1 MHDISKGSASPV
13 VYLLTGYF
21 EKDLPVSKLT
31 PLLNRV
37 VVAEDPESASY
48 NVKKPVVLKTN
59 AAGII
64 STLDNETLAT
74 RQPFHAHKS
83 RPIIIPPLESVSLLA
98 VNNPSGWAENFIS
111 YLSDYRKV
119 ESSGSAQETDKAS
132 PPPLPILTL
141 QTVPV
146 SNLKAPITTSKNGA
160 VLSKRDQDYN
170 DWYASEI
177 TEKNV
182 KKINAYILAKTRAV
196 ILSINSNIP
205 LSSSDNII
213 LSSPV
218 GKDIP
223 ATFDP
228 ETNLAV
234 ISGTNRKLPNGLY
247 RIKIK
252 LDGVKYIA
260 QRPQWCSKSLIREG
274 ANYYY
279 ELAEMIRFDIKN
291 EAGEF
296 DVINCDPFSVEEA
309 MIKQFPRFYSHL
321 ISYAK
326 DLKTEH
332 ATYDP
337 KNISVKDENGKEIG
351 RAKVSDEPIKIA
363 SGFEIFCHGWAVA
376 KGRAQLA
383 AGLINTDITASASNG
398 NFTTNGKFV
407 LGSKVAKAL
416 HDHLRAN
423 ADTTVQATLDA
434 VFAMQDGQDAWKKLR
449 EARAAFTTDAWRQ
462 ALAENLWRLP
472 ANTPAAMESY
482 NKSLGKKLGIPKV
495 AMDAAG
501 NALNIADLTT
511 NIAALGQTTLQQ
523 FGTNIPNLA
532 QAKRHYKT
540 VANDYFEHLSAKEIV
555 KDVVIEGTFS
565 LNSEQVTDDYRNTI
579 LQQSEAVIKA
589 LKQNENLK
597 VTVAGHTCDIGNYD
611 YNIALSERRA
621 EAVKDILV
629 TQAGIDEARIEVLG
643 LGYAQPL
650 INNKDEA
657 SRAQNRRVHI
667 AAYAISQINVC
678 PSREGMDSLERF
690 RNLTVAND
698 IKVDETSDDMAW
710 QMINIAL
717 GVMAFIP
724 ATAPIAAAVAVIKS
738 LDVIATSAANL
749 MDEVLI
755 DNACKHYYAEIQRDK
770 RLGQECA
777 ANQGMMHEL
786 LSEYNKDGKTQQST
800 QWAAQFRLRSEA
812 ISGLM
817 GLLLRAQRE
826 GDKSQYYSNLE
837 RYKVKQYIE
846 NFLLGDSWALP
857 NLPGASIRMDT
868 FWVFLIDSITNQKQ
882 SKNGDKK
889 ALYGF
894 SDNYSLLD
902 KAARKAA
909 VTDPENTLYLQS
921 QSNPYGFYMMTVP
934 TVAREHNYITAEF
947 QNYFPI
953 HTFATQEK
961 EGSKYLESFANTF
974 EPVFSEYGEASY
986 HHSAIYYQDQTSKKW
1001 LPIIANKLKRLTP
1014 FTPIR
1019 VLVVFNDTMTGIA
1032 PITFEVTRCDGVINN
1047 ELAYKE
1053 LVRPLVESEL
1063 LENEKHFAGK
1073 FGCVF
1078 TPFFQLGPKTYLG
1091 TKPMVHEEAFYSIIN
1106 DSALEYYQDD
1116 NFSDMRY
1123 YIGAQVGSSSN
1134 VVLPLMGER
1143 KDNSD
1148 EMIFESDTAEV
1159 LYALG
1164 LKNKFVANEFY
1175 VDLNTKRNG
1184 GNEESLLIKDFLTSS
1199 SSSFVYPELFAGGKS
1214 IRILVRFGGEGKPYL
1229 ITSKIQRQGQVVRLF
1244 KSEFAAAQSLGF
1256 KVRQFGDDIIF
1267 DDFDWNTQVDIMVVA
1282 TCTELESDNYTKK
1295 LIGLDWRSVPCD
1307 LILQQTIGIND
1318 IGPKYQSKLC
1328 YLGKATRNA
1337 NKGYKTER
1345 ILNKMVD
1352 TWHDDDYQ
1360 FEDKWYDNQ
1369 CQIDEQVGP
1378 EYEELIELLNNAGP
1392 YNEKGKQGRALLNWH
1407 NKDAKAFA
1415 GEEQVFVFAANFSLK
1430 YDSPKRVKV
1439 NGLRPFGDIFT
1450 SQFGDIFTD
1459 KEDRQY
1465 TMELGIASFNSA
1477 GNSGFNFNDIG
1488 SMTDKISNHGLQ
1500 LKLPLPNPTN
1510 SNLPWGK
1517 TLPEA
1522 DLEELAAELN
1532 SDHSTPSQKD
1542 LYKRLS
1548 EEGLTEDEVKQWFVE
1563 DATKRK
1569 VRPLGAF
1576 KSE

>member
-1 MHDISKGSASPV
+1 MHDMSKGSASPI
-13 VYLLTGYF
+13 VYLLTGYV
-21 EKDLPVSKLT
+21 ENNKPVGKLT
-31 PLLNRV
+31 PVANRI
-37 VVAEDPESASY
+37 VVAEQPESATY
-48 NVKKPVVLKTN
+48 DTKKPIVLKTN
-59 AAGII
+59 SAGIL
-64 STLDNETLAT
+64 STINSESLEV
-74 RQPFHAHKS
+74 RQPFHAYTANNNQ
-83 RPIIIPPLESVSLLA
+83 RPIIIPPMESIGLIA
-98 VNNPSGWAENFIS
+98 NNNPSGWAKEFVDN
-111 YLSDYRKV
+111 LKNYR
-119 ESSGSAQETDKAS
+119 SSNT
-132 PPPLPILTL
+132 PLLEL
-141 QTVPV
+141 RTVPIT
-146 SNLKAPITTSKNGA
+146 NLKQPTENSEDDT
-160 VLSKRDQDYN
+160 YN
-170 DWYASEI
+170 KWYAKEI
-177 TEKNV
+177 AQKNV
-182 KKINAYILAKTRAV
+182 QSIQAYILAKTRAI
-196 ILSINSNIP
+196 ILSINPNAPLLSPGENIVLSP
-205 LSSSDNII
+205 L
-213 LSSPV
+213 V
-218 GKDIP
+218 GEDKF

-234 ISGTNRKLPNGLY
+234 ISGTDKRLPKGLY
-247 RIKIK
+247 RIKLRLNEKK
-252 LDGVKYIA
+252 LEAQQSRWCAKSIQFDGTY
-260 QRPQWCSKSLIREG
+260 
-274 ANYYY
+274 YYY
-279 ELAEMIRFDIKN
+279 ELAEMVRFDIKN

-296 DVINCDPFSVEEA
+296 DVINCDPLSVEEA
-309 MIKQFPRFYSHL
+309 IIKQFPRFYSHL

-351 RAKVSDEPIKIA
+351 RAKVSDEPIRMA
-363 SGFEIFCHGWAVA
+363 SGYESFCHGWAVA

-407 LGSKVAKAL
+407 LGSKIAKAI
-416 HDHLRAN
+416 HTHLN
-423 ADTTVQATLDA
+423 KTEDKTIQATLDS
-434 VFAMQDGQDAWKKLR
+434 VFAMQEGQDAWQKLR
-449 EARAAFTTDAWRQ
+449 SARAAMTTDGWRQ

-472 ANTPAAMESY
+472 ANTPATMESY
-482 NKSLGKKLGIPKV
+482 NNSLANRLGIPKV

-501 NALNIADLTT
+501 NALNIADLTI

-532 QAKRHYKT
+532 QSKQHYKT

-555 KDVVIEGTFS
+555 KDVVIKAQFA
-565 LNSEQVTDDYRNTI
+565 LNSEQVTDEYRDAI
-579 LQQSEAVIKA
+579 LQQSEAVLKA
-589 LKQNENLK
+589 FELNKSLKII
-597 VTVAGHTCDIGNYD
+597 VAGHTCDLGHYD
-611 YNIALSERRA
+611 YNMALSERRA
-621 EAVKDILV
+621 DAVKNILV
-629 TQAGIDEARIEVLG
+629 TQAGIDEARIEVQG
-643 LGYAQPL
+643 LGYTQPL
-650 INNKDEA
+650 VNNKDEA

-667 AAYAISQINVC
+667 AAYAISQLSVC

-690 RNLTVAND
+690 RNLTVIND
-698 IKVDETSDDMAW
+698 IKVGETADEMAW

-724 ATAPIAAAVAVIKS
+724 TTAPIAAAVAVIKAGGA
-738 LDVIATSAANL
+738 IATSAANL
-749 MDEVLI
+749 MDEVLL
-755 DNACKHYYAEIQRDK
+755 DNACKKYYAEIQRDK

-786 LSEYNKDGKTQQST
+786 LSEFKESESTEQST

-826 GDKSQYYSNLE
+826 GDKSEYYKNLE

-868 FWVFLIDSITNQKQ
+868 FWVFLIDSIAGQK
-882 SKNGDKK
+882 KNVGNDKK

-894 SDNYSLLD
+894 SDNYSLLT
-902 KAARKAA
+902 KAARKT
-909 VTDPENTLYLQS
+909 VIEDPQNALYMHS
-921 QSNPYGFYMMTVP
+921 QSNPYGFYMMAVP
-934 TVAREHNYITAEF
+934 TLAREHNYITAEF

-953 HTFATQEK
+953 HTFGTQEK
-961 EGSKYLESFANTF
+961 AGSKYLESFANTF
-974 EPVFSEYGEASY
+974 EPVFSDYGEASY
-986 HHSAIYYQDQTSKKW
+986 HHSAIYYQDPTSKKW

-1032 PITFEVTRCDGVINN
+1032 PITFKVTRCDGKNN

-1063 LENEKHFAGK
+1063 LESEKHFAGK

-1091 TKPMVHEEAFYSIIN
+1091 TKPMVHEEAFYPLMH

-1123 YIGAQVGSSSN
+1123 FIRAQVGSSLG

-1164 LKNKFVANEFY
+1164 IKNKFVANEFY

-1184 GNEESLLIKDFLTSS
+1184 GNEESLLIKDFLTSN
-1199 SSSFVYPELFAGGKS
+1199 SSSFVYPELFAGEKS

-1229 ITSKIQRQGQVVRLF
+1229 MTSKIQRQGRSIRLF
-1244 KSEFAAAQSLGF
+1244 ESEFAAAQSLGF

-1282 TCTELESDNYTKK
+1282 TCTKLESDNYTKK

-1318 IGPKYQSKLC
+1318 QGPQYKSKLC

-1360 FEDKWYDNQ
+1360 FEDMWDDNQ
-1369 CQIDEQVGP
+1369 CKIDEQVGP

-1392 YNEKGKQGRALLNWH
+1392 YNEKGKQARARALLNWH

-1430 YDSPKRVKV
+1430 YESPKRVTVK
-1439 NGLRPFGDIFT
+1439 GLRPFGDIFT
-1450 SQFGDIFTD
+1450 AQFSDLFT
-1459 KEDRQY
+1459 EQQDREY
-1465 TMELGIASFNSA
+1465 SMELGVASFNSA

-1488 SMTDKISNHGLQ
+1488 STTDKTSNHGLQ

-1510 SNLPWGK
+1510 SDLPWGK

-1522 DLEELAAELN
+1522 DLKELAAKLN
-1532 SDHSTPSQKD
+1532 GEHSTPSQKAV
-1542 LYKRLS
+1542 YKRLS
-1548 EEGLTEDEVKQWFVE
+1548 EEGLTEGEVKQWFVE
-1563 DATKRK
+1563 DATKKK

-1576 KSE
+1576 KE

>member
-1 MHDISKGSASPV
+1 MHELSKGSASPL
-13 VYLLTGYF
+13 VYLLTGYV
-21 EKDLPVSKLT
+21 ENNKPVGKLT
-31 PLLNRV
+31 PVANRI
-37 VVAEDPESASY
+37 VVADQPKLATY
-48 NVKKPVVLKTN
+48 DTKKPIVLKTN
-59 AAGII
+59 NAGIL
-64 STLDNETLAT
+64 STINSGSLDV
-74 RQPFHAHKS
+74 RQPFHLYIANNNQ
-83 RPIIIPPLESVSLLA
+83 RPIIIPPMESIGLIA
-98 VNNPSGWAENFIS
+98 NNNPSGWAKEFVGNLKN
-111 YLSDYRKV
+111 Y
-119 ESSGSAQETDKAS
+119 SSSNT
-132 PPPLPILTL
+132 PLLEL

-146 SNLKAPITTSKNGA
+146 TNLKQPTESSEDDI
-160 VLSKRDQDYN
+160 YN
-170 DWYASEI
+170 KWYEREI
-177 TEKNV
+177 IQKNV
-182 KKINAYILAKTRAV
+182 KSIQAYVLAKTRAV
-196 ILSINSNIP
+196 VLSINPNIP
-205 LSSSDNII
+205 LFRGENIVI
-213 LSSPV
+213 SPPV
-218 GKDIP
+218 GEDKF
-223 ATFDP
+223 ATFDS

-234 ISGTNRKLPNGLY
+234 LSGTDKVLPIGLY
-247 RIKIK
+247 RIKIRFEQERLNQQSTSWCAK
-252 LDGVKYIA
+252 SIQFDGTY
-260 QRPQWCSKSLIREG
+260 
-274 ANYYY
+274 YYY
-279 ELAEMIRFDIKN
+279 ELAEMVHFDIKN

-296 DVINCDPFSVEEA
+296 DVINCDPLSVEEA
-309 MIKQFPRFYSHL
+309 IIKQFPRFYSHL

-363 SGFEIFCHGWAVA
+363 SGFESFCHGWGVA

-407 LGSKVAKAL
+407 LGSKIAKAI
-416 HDHLRAN
+416 HTHLN
-423 ADTTVQATLDA
+423 ETEDKTIQATLDA

-449 EARAAFTTDAWRQ
+449 EARAALTTDNWKD
-462 ALAENLWRLP
+462 ALAKNLWRLP
-472 ANTPAAMESY
+472 TSTPEQMAQY
-482 NKSLGKKLGIPKV
+482 NSSIAGRIGIPKSV
-495 AMDAAG
+495 MDATG
-501 NALNIADLTT
+501 NALNIADLAT
-511 NIAALGQTTLQQ
+511 NIAALGQTTVQQ
-523 FGTNIPNLA
+523 IGTNIPNLA
-532 QAKRHYKT
+532 QAKQHYKT
-540 VANDYFEHLSAKEIV
+540 VAQDYFEHLSAKEIV

-589 LKQNENLK
+589 LKQNESLK

-621 EAVKDILV
+621 EAVKHILV

-698 IKVDETSDDMAW
+698 IKVDETGDAMAW

-738 LDVIATSAANL
+738 LDTIATSAANL
-749 MDEVLI
+749 MDEVLL

-837 RYKVKQYIE
+837 RYRVKQYIE

-868 FWVFLIDSITNQKQ
+868 FWVFLIDSITSQKQ
-882 SKNGDKK
+882 STDGDKK

-894 SDNYSLLD
+894 SDNYSLLN
-902 KAARKAA
+902 KAARKAV

-921 QSNPYGFYMMTVP
+921 QFNPYGFYMMTVP

-974 EPVFSEYGEASY
+974 EPVFSDYGEASY
-986 HHSAIYYQDQTSKKW
+986 HHSAIYYQDQASKKW
-1001 LPIIANKLKRLTP
+1001 LPIVSNKTKRLSP

-1032 PITFEVTRCDGVINN
+1032 PITFKVTRCDGVINN

-1063 LENEKHFAGK
+1063 LVNEKHLAGK

-1091 TKPMVHEEAFYSIIN
+1091 TKPMVHEEAFYPFMH
-1106 DSALEYYQDD
+1106 DTAYEYYQCN
-1116 NFSDMRY
+1116 NFVDMRY
-1123 YIGAQVGSSSN
+1123 YIGAQVGSSSK
-1134 VVLPLMGER
+1134 VVLPLMGEC
-1143 KDNSD
+1143 KKNSD
-1148 EMIFESDTAEV
+1148 EMMFDSGY
-1159 LYALG
+1159 LNLLNGLG
-1164 LKNKFVANEFY
+1164 TKNKYVATDY
-1175 VDLNTKRNG
+1175 HVDLNTDRDG
-1184 GNEESLLIKDFLTSS
+1184 GNEESLLIKDFLTSK
-1199 SSSFVYPELFAGGKS
+1199 SSSFVRPELFAGNKS

-1229 ITSKIQRQGQVVRLF
+1229 MTSKMERQGSAIRLF
-1244 KSEFAAAQSLGF
+1244 NSEFIAAQNLGF
-1256 KVRQFGDDIIF
+1256 KVRQHGDDIIF
-1267 DDFDWNTQVDIMVVA
+1267 DEFDWSTQVDLMVIA
-1282 TCTELESDNYTKK
+1282 TCTELESENYTKK
-1295 LIGLDWRSVPCD
+1295 LIGLNWRSIPCE
-1307 LILQQTIGIND
+1307 LKLQQTIGLND
-1318 IGPKYQSKLC
+1318 EGPTYKSKLY

-1337 NKGYKTER
+1337 SKGYNQ
-1345 ILNKMVD
+1345 ILNR
-1352 TWHDDDYQ
+1352 WEDDNYQ
-1360 FEDKWYDNQ
+1360 FNDSTGAKFR
-1369 CQIDEQVGP
+1369 
-1378 EYEELIELLNNAGP
+1378 EYREFVDLLNKAGSN
-1392 YNEKGKQGRALLNWH
+1392 NEKGMQGRALLNWQ
-1407 NKDAKAFA
+1407 DAKVFA
-1415 GEEQVFVFAANFSLK
+1415 GEEQVFVFAANFSLN
-1430 YDSPKRVKV
+1430 YESPKRVEVK
-1439 NGLRPFGDIFT
+1439 GLRPFGDIFT
-1450 SQFGDIFTD
+1450 SQFSDMFTD

-1488 SMTDKISNHGLQ
+1488 SMTDKTSNHGLQ
-1500 LKLPLPNPTN
+1500 LKLPLPNPTGED
-1510 SNLPWGK
+1510 LPWSK

-1522 DLEELAAELN
+1522 DLKEFAAKLN
-1532 SDHSTPSQKD
+1532 GEQATPSQKNT
-1542 LYKRLS
+1542 YQRLS
-1548 EEGLTEDEVKQWFVE
+1548 QKGLTEDEVKQWFVE
-1563 DATKRK
+1563 DAKKTK
-1569 VRPLGAF
+1569 VRPLSAF
-1576 KSE
+1576 KGD

>member
-1 MHDISKGSASPV
+1 MHDISKGSASPI
-13 VYLLTGYF
+13 VYLLTGYV
-21 EKDLPVSKLT
+21 KNNTPVGKLT
-31 PLLNRV
+31 PVANRIV
-37 VVAEDPESASY
+37 IAEQPKSATY
-48 NVKKPVVLKTN
+48 DTKKPVVLKTN
-59 AAGII
+59 SSGIL
-64 STLDNETLAT
+64 STINSDSLEV
-74 RQPFHAHKS
+74 RQPFHAYIANNQ
-83 RPIIIPPLESVSLLA
+83 RPIIIPPMESIGLIA
-98 VNNPSGWAENFIS
+98 NNNPSGWAKEFVDNLKN
-111 YLSDYRKV
+111 Y
-119 ESSGSAQETDKAS
+119 SSSNT
-132 PPPLPILTL
+132 PLLEL

-146 SNLKAPITTSKNGA
+146 TNLKQPAENSEDDT
-160 VLSKRDQDYN
+160 YN
-170 DWYASEI
+170 KWYAKEI
-177 TEKNV
+177 TQKNV
-182 KKINAYILAKTRAV
+182 KSIQAYVLAKTRAIV
-196 ILSINSNIP
+196 LSINPNIP
-205 LSSSDNII
+205 LYSPDENIV
-213 LSSPV
+213 LSPPV
-218 GKDIP
+218 GEDIF

-228 ETNLAV
+228 ETKLAV
-234 ISGTNRKLPNGLY
+234 ISGTDKKLPKGLY
-247 RIKIK
+247 RTKVRLNTELFEEQTKRWCNKSIQF
-252 LDGVKYIA
+252 DGTY
-260 QRPQWCSKSLIREG
+260 
-274 ANYYY
+274 YYY
-279 ELAEMIRFDIKN
+279 ELAEMVRFDIKN

-296 DVINCDPFSVEEA
+296 DVINCDPLSVEEA
-309 MIKQFPRFYSHL
+309 IIKQFPRFYSHL

-363 SGFEIFCHGWAVA
+363 SGFESFCHGWSVA

-407 LGSKVAKAL
+407 LGSKIAKAI
-416 HDHLRAN
+416 HTHLN
-423 ADTTVQATLDA
+423 ETEDKTIQATLDA

-449 EARAAFTTDAWRQ
+449 EARAALTTDNWKD
-462 ALAENLWRLP
+462 ALAKNLWRLP
-472 ANTPAAMESY
+472 TSTPEQMAQY
-482 NKSLGKKLGIPKV
+482 NSSIAGRIGIPKS
-495 AMDAAG
+495 AMDATG
-501 NALNIADLTT
+501 NALNIADLAT
-511 NIAALGQTTLQQ
+511 NIAALGQTTVQQ
-523 FGTNIPNLA
+523 IGTNIPNLA
-532 QAKRHYKT
+532 QAKQHYKT
-540 VANDYFEHLSAKEIV
+540 VAQDYFEHLSAKEIV

-565 LNSEQVTDDYRNTI
+565 LNSEQVTDDYRNII

-589 LKQNENLK
+589 LKQNESLK

-621 EAVKDILV
+621 EAVKHILV
-629 TQAGIDEARIEVLG
+629 TQAGI
-643 LGYAQPL
+643 
-650 INNKDEA
+650 DEA

-698 IKVDETSDDMAW
+698 IKVDETGDDMAW

-724 ATAPIAAAVAVIKS
+724 ITAPIAAAVAVIKAGGA
-738 LDVIATSAANL
+738 IATSAANL
-749 MDEVLI
+749 MDEALL

-786 LSEYNKDGKTQQST
+786 LSEYNKDGKAQQST

-846 NFLLGDSWALP
+846 NFLLDDSWALP

-882 SKNGDKK
+882 KKSGDKK

-902 KAARKAA
+902 KAARKAV

-921 QSNPYGFYMMTVP
+921 QFNPYGFYMMTVP
-934 TVAREHNYITAEF
+934 TLAREHNYITAEF

-986 HHSAIYYQDQTSKKW
+986 HHSAIYYQDQTTKKW

-1014 FTPIR
+1014 FTPVR

-1199 SSSFVYPELFAGGKS
+1199 SSSFVYPELFAGEKS

>member
-1 MHDISKGSASPV
+1 MHDMSKGSASPI
-13 VYLLTGYF
+13 VYLLTGYV
-21 EKDLPVSKLT
+21 ENNKPVGKLT
-31 PLLNRV
+31 PVANRI
-37 VVAEDPESASY
+37 VVAEQPESATY
-48 NVKKPVVLKTN
+48 DTKKPIVLKTN
-59 AAGII
+59 SAGIL
-64 STLDNETLAT
+64 STINSESLETRL
-74 RQPFHAHKS
+74 PFHAYMANNNQRS
-83 RPIIIPPLESVSLLA
+83 IIIPPIESIGLIA
-98 VNNPSGWAENFIS
+98 NNNPSGWAKEFVDNLKN
-111 YLSDYRKV
+111 Y
-119 ESSGSAQETDKAS
+119 SSSNT
-132 PPPLPILTL
+132 PLLEL
-141 QTVPV
+141 RTVPIT
-146 SNLKAPITTSKNGA
+146 NLKQLTENSEDDT
-160 VLSKRDQDYN
+160 YN
-170 DWYASEI
+170 KWYAKEI
-177 TEKNV
+177 TQKNV
-182 KKINAYILAKTRAV
+182 QSIQAYILAKTRAV
-196 ILSINSNIP
+196 ILSINPNIP
-205 LSSSDNII
+205 LLSPGENIV
-213 LSSPV
+213 LSPPV
-218 GKDIP
+218 GEDIF
-223 ATFDP
+223 ATFVT

-234 ISGTNRKLPNGLY
+234 ISGTNKRLPKGLY
-247 RIKIK
+247 RIKLRLNEKK
-252 LDGVKYIA
+252 LEIQQSRWCAKSIQFDGTY
-260 QRPQWCSKSLIREG
+260 
-274 ANYYY
+274 YYY
-279 ELAEMIRFDIKN
+279 ELAEMVRFDIKN

-296 DVINCDPFSVEEA
+296 DVINCDPLSVEEA
-309 MIKQFPRFYSHL
+309 IIKQFPRFYSHL

-363 SGFEIFCHGWAVA
+363 SGFENFCHGWAVA

-407 LGSKVAKAL
+407 LGSKIAKAL
-416 HDHLRAN
+416 HVHLRAN
-423 ADTTVQATLDA
+423 ADTTIQATLDS
-434 VFAMQDGQDAWKKLR
+434 VFAMQDGQDAWQKLR
-449 EARAAFTTDAWRQ
+449 SARAAMTTDGWRQ

-501 NALNIADLTT
+501 NALNIADLTI

-555 KDVVIEGTFS
+555 KDVVIKAQFA
-565 LNSEQVTDDYRNTI
+565 LNSEQVTDEYRDAI
-579 LQQSEAVIKA
+579 LQQSEAVLKA
-589 LKQNENLK
+589 FELNKTLKII
-597 VTVAGHTCDIGNYD
+597 VAGHTCDLGHYD
-611 YNIALSERRA
+611 YNMALSERRA
-621 EAVKDILV
+621 DAVKNILV
-629 TQAGIDEARIEVLG
+629 TQAGIDEARIEVQG
-643 LGYAQPL
+643 LGYTQPL
-650 INNKDEA
+650 VNNKDEA

-667 AAYAISQINVC
+667 AAYAISQLSVC

-690 RNLTVAND
+690 RNLTVVND
-698 IKVDETSDDMAW
+698 IKVGETVDAMAW

-724 ATAPIAAAVAVIKS
+724 ATAPIAAAVAVLKAGGA
-738 LDVIATSAANL
+738 IATSAANL
-749 MDEVLI
+749 MDEVLL
-755 DNACKHYYAEIQRDK
+755 DNACKKYYAEIQRDK

-786 LSEYNKDGKTQQST
+786 LSEFKESESTEQST

-826 GDKSQYYSNLE
+826 GDKSEYYNNLE

-868 FWVFLIDSITNQKQ
+868 FWVFLIDSIAGQK
-882 SKNGDKK
+882 KNVGNDKK

-894 SDNYSLLD
+894 SDNYSLLT
-902 KAARKAA
+902 KAARKT
-909 VTDPENTLYLQS
+909 VVEDPQNALYMHS
-921 QSNPYGFYMMTVP
+921 QSNPYGFYMMAVP
-934 TVAREHNYITAEF
+934 TLAREHNYITAEF

-953 HTFATQEK
+953 HTFGTQEK
-961 EGSKYLESFANTF
+961 AGSKYLESFANTF
-974 EPVFSEYGEASY
+974 EPVFSDYGEASY
-986 HHSAIYYQDQTSKKW
+986 HHSAIYYQDPTSKKW

-1032 PITFEVTRCDGVINN
+1032 PITFKVTRCDGKNN

-1063 LENEKHFAGK
+1063 LESEKHFAGK

-1091 TKPMVHEEAFYSIIN
+1091 TKPMVHEEAFYPLMH

-1123 YIGAQVGSSSN
+1123 FIRAQVGSSLG

-1164 LKNKFVANEFY
+1164 IKNKFVANEFY

-1184 GNEESLLIKDFLTSS
+1184 GNEESLLIKGFLTSN
-1199 SSSFVYPELFAGGKS
+1199 SSSFVYPELFAGEKS

-1229 ITSKIQRQGQVVRLF
+1229 MTSKIQRQGRSIRLF
-1244 KSEFAAAQSLGF
+1244 ESEFAAAQSLGF

-1282 TCTELESDNYTKK
+1282 TCTKLESDNYTKK

-1318 IGPKYQSKLC
+1318 QGPQYKSKLC

-1360 FEDKWYDNQ
+1360 FEDMWDDNQ
-1369 CQIDEQVGP
+1369 CKIDEQVGP

-1392 YNEKGKQGRALLNWH
+1392 YNEKGKQARARALLNWH

-1430 YDSPKRVKV
+1430 YESPKRVTVK
-1439 NGLRPFGDIFT
+1439 GLRPFGDIFT
-1450 SQFGDIFTD
+1450 AQFSDLFT
-1459 KEDRQY
+1459 EQQDREY
-1465 TMELGIASFNSA
+1465 SMELGVASFNSA

-1488 SMTDKISNHGLQ
+1488 STTDKTSNHGLQ

-1510 SNLPWGK
+1510 SDLPWGK

-1522 DLEELAAELN
+1522 DLKELAAKLN
-1532 SDHSTPSQKD
+1532 GEHSTPSQKAV
-1542 LYKRLS
+1542 YKRLS
-1548 EEGLTEDEVKQWFVE
+1548 EEGLTEGEVKQWFVE
-1563 DATKRK
+1563 DATKKK

-1576 KSE
+1576 KE

>member
-1 MHDISKGSASPV
+1 MHEMSKGSASPL
-13 VYLLTGYF
+13 VYLLTGYV
-21 EKDLPVSKLT
+21 ESNKVVGKLT
-31 PLLNRV
+31 PVANRI
-37 VVAEDPESASY
+37 VVADRPKSATY
-48 NVKKPVVLKTN
+48 DTNKPIVLKTN
-59 AAGII
+59 SAGIL
-64 STLDNETLAT
+64 STINSGSLEI
-74 RQPFHAHKS
+74 RQPFHAYTVNKS
-83 RPIIIPPLESVSLLA
+83 QRPIIIPPMESIGLIA
-98 VNNPSGWAENFIS
+98 NNNPSGWAKEFVDNLKN
-111 YLSDYRKV
+111 Y
-119 ESSGSAQETDKAS
+119 SSSNT
-132 PPPLPILTL
+132 PLLEL
-141 QTVPV
+141 QTVPIT
-146 SNLKAPITTSKNGA
+146 NLKQPTENSEDDT
-160 VLSKRDQDYN
+160 YN
-170 DWYASEI
+170 TWYEKEI
-177 TEKNV
+177 TQKNV
-182 KKINAYILAKTRAV
+182 QSIQAYILAKTRAV
-196 ILSINSNIP
+196 ILSISPNIP
-205 LSSSDNII
+205 VLTAGRNIVLSP
-213 LSSPV
+213 PV
-218 GKDIP
+218 GEDIF
-223 ATFDP
+223 ATFVT

-234 ISGTNRKLPNGLY
+234 ISGTNRKLPSGLY

-279 ELAEMIRFDIKN
+279 ELAEMVHFDIKN

-296 DVINCDPFSVEEA
+296 DVINCDPLSVEEA
-309 MIKQFPRFYSHL
+309 IIKQFPRFYSHL

-363 SGFEIFCHGWAVA
+363 SGFESFCHGWAVA

-407 LGSKVAKAL
+407 LGSKIAKAI
-416 HDHLRAN
+416 HTHLN
-423 ADTTVQATLDA
+423 ETEDKTIQATLDA

-449 EARAAFTTDAWRQ
+449 EARAALTTDNWKD
-462 ALAENLWRLP
+462 ALAKNLWRLP
-472 ANTPAAMESY
+472 TSTPEQMAQY
-482 NKSLGKKLGIPKV
+482 NSSIAGRIGIPKS
-495 AMDAAG
+495 AMDATG
-501 NALNIADLTT
+501 NALNIADLAT
-511 NIAALGQTTLQQ
+511 NIAALGQTTVQQ
-523 FGTNIPNLA
+523 IGTNIPNLA
-532 QAKRHYKT
+532 QAKQHYKT
-540 VANDYFEHLSAKEIV
+540 VAQDYFEHLSAKEIV

-589 LKQNENLK
+589 LKQNESLK

-621 EAVKDILV
+621 EAVKHILV

-698 IKVDETSDDMAW
+698 IKVDETGDDMAW

-724 ATAPIAAAVAVIKS
+724 ITAPIAAAVAVIKAGGA
-738 LDVIATSAANL
+738 IATSAANL
-749 MDEVLI
+749 MDEVLL

-786 LSEYNKDGKTQQST
+786 LSEYNKDGKAQQST

-837 RYKVKQYIE
+837 RYKVKEYIE

-882 SKNGDKK
+882 KKSGDKK

-902 KAARKAA
+902 KAARKAV

-921 QSNPYGFYMMTVP
+921 QFNPYGFYMMTVP
-934 TVAREHNYITAEF
+934 TLAREHNYITAEF

-961 EGSKYLESFANTF
+961 EGNKYLESFANTF

-986 HHSAIYYQDQTSKKW
+986 HHSAIYYQDQASKEW
-1001 LPIIANKLKRLTP
+1001 LPIVSNKTKRLSP

-1032 PITFEVTRCDGVINN
+1032 PITFKVTRCDGVNN

-1063 LENEKHFAGK
+1063 LESEKHFAGK

-1091 TKPMVHEEAFYSIIN
+1091 TKPMVHDNNFLPFMYDTAY
-1106 DSALEYYQDD
+1106 EYYQCN
-1116 NFSDMRY
+1116 NFVDMRY
-1123 YIGAQVGSSSN
+1123 YIGAQVGSSSK

-1143 KDNSD
+1143 KNNSD
-1148 EMIFESDTAEV
+1148 EMMFDSGYLNLING
-1159 LYALG
+1159 LG
-1164 LKNKFVANEFY
+1164 VKNKYVATDY
-1175 VDLNTKRNG
+1175 HVDLNTDRDG
-1184 GNEESLLIKDFLTSS
+1184 GNEESLLIKDFLTSK
-1199 SSSFVYPELFAGGKS
+1199 SSSFVRPELFAGNKS

-1229 ITSKIQRQGQVVRLF
+1229 MTSKMERQGAAIRLF
-1244 KSEFAAAQSLGF
+1244 SSEFSAAQNLGF
-1256 KVRQFGDDIIF
+1256 KVRQHGDDIIF
-1267 DDFDWNTQVDIMVVA
+1267 DEFDWSTQVDLMVIA
-1282 TCTELESDNYTKK
+1282 TCTELESENYTKK
-1295 LIGLDWRSVPCD
+1295 LIGLNWRSVPCE
-1307 LILQQTIGIND
+1307 LKLQQTIGIND
-1318 IGPKYQSKLC
+1318 EGPTYKSKLY

-1337 NKGYKTER
+1337 SKGYNQVLNRWEDDNYQFNDSTGAKFREYR
-1345 ILNKMVD
+1345 EFVDLLNK
-1352 TWHDDDYQ
+1352 
-1360 FEDKWYDNQ
+1360 
-1369 CQIDEQVGP
+1369 
-1378 EYEELIELLNNAGP
+1378 AGSN
-1392 YNEKGKQGRALLNWH
+1392 NEKGMQGRALLNWQ
-1407 NKDAKAFA
+1407 DAKAFA
-1415 GEEQVFVFAANFSLK
+1415 GEEQVFVFAANFSLD
-1430 YDSPKRVKV
+1430 YESPKRVSIK
-1439 NGLRPFGDIFT
+1439 GLRPFGDIFT
-1450 SQFGDIFTD
+1450 SQFSDMFTD

-1465 TMELGIASFNSA
+1465 TMELGVANFNSA

-1488 SMTDKISNHGLQ
+1488 SITDKTSNHGLQ
-1500 LKLPLPNPTN
+1500 LKLPLPNPTREY
-1510 SNLPWGK
+1510 LPWSK

-1522 DLEELAAELN
+1522 DLKELAAKLN
-1532 SDHSTPSQKD
+1532 GEQATPSQKNT
-1542 LYKRLS
+1542 YQRLLQK
-1548 EEGLTEDEVKQWFVE
+1548 GLTEEEVKQWFVE
-1563 DATKRK
+1563 DAKNTK
-1569 VRPLGAF
+1569 VRPLSAF
-1576 KSE
+1576 KSD

>member
-1 MHDISKGSASPV
+1 MHDMSKGSASPL
-13 VYLLTGYF
+13 VYLLTGYV
-21 EKDLPVSKLT
+21 ENNKPIGKLT
-31 PLLNRV
+31 PVANRV
-37 VVAEDPESASY
+37 VIAEQPKSATY
-48 NVKKPVVLKTN
+48 NTKKPVVLKTN
-59 AAGII
+59 SAGIL
-64 STLDNETLAT
+64 STINSDSLDV
-74 RQPFHAHKS
+74 RQPFHAYTDNNQ
-83 RPIIIPPLESVSLLA
+83 RPIIIPPMESIGLIA
-98 VNNPSGWAENFIS
+98 NNNPRGWAKEFVDNLKN
-111 YLSDYRKV
+111 Y
-119 ESSGSAQETDKAS
+119 SSSNT
-132 PPPLPILTL
+132 PLLEL
-141 QTVPV
+141 KTVPIT
-146 SNLKAPITTSKNGA
+146 NLKQPTENSEDDT
-160 VLSKRDQDYN
+160 YN
-170 DWYASEI
+170 KWYAKEI
-177 TEKNV
+177 IQKNV
-182 KKINAYILAKTRAV
+182 KSIQAYVLAKTRAV
-196 ILSINSNIP
+196 VLSINPNIP
-205 LSSSDNII
+205 LLSPGENIV
-213 LSSPV
+213 LSPPV
-218 GKDIP
+218 GEDLF
-223 ATFDP
+223 ATFVT

-234 ISGTNRKLPNGLY
+234 ITGTNKILPQGLY
-247 RIKIK
+247 RVKIR
-252 LDGVKYIA
+252 L
-260 QRPQWCSKSLIREG
+260 QRNTYQANISSWCSKSIQNDG
-274 ANYYY
+274 TYYYY

-296 DVINCDPFSVEEA
+296 DVINCDPLSVEEA
-309 MIKQFPRFYSHL
+309 IIKQFPRFYSHL

-363 SGFEIFCHGWAVA
+363 SGFESFCHGWAVA

-407 LGSKVAKAL
+407 LGSKIAKAI
-416 HDHLRAN
+416 HTHLN
-423 ADTTVQATLDA
+423 KTEDTTIQATLDA
-434 VFAMQDGQDAWKKLR
+434 VFAMQDGIDAWEKLR
-449 EARAAFTTDAWRQ
+449 ESRAAFTTDGWRQ
-462 ALAENLWRLP
+462 AISTNLWRLP
-472 ANTPAAMESY
+472 PETPEAMERY

-495 AMDAAG
+495 AMDATG
-501 NALNIADLTT
+501 NALNIIDLTT

-523 FGTNIPNLA
+523 IGTNIPNLA
-532 QAKRHYKT
+532 QAKQHYKT

-589 LKQNENLK
+589 LKQNESLK

-611 YNIALSERRA
+611 HNMALSERRA
-621 EAVKDILV
+621 EAVKHILV

-698 IKVDETSDDMAW
+698 IKVDETGDAMAW

-738 LDVIATSAANL
+738 LDTIATSAANL
-749 MDEVLI
+749 MDEVLL
-755 DNACKHYYAEIQRDK
+755 DNACKQYYAEIQRDK

-786 LSEYNKDGKTQQST
+786 LSEYNKGGKTQQST

-868 FWVFLIDSITNQKQ
+868 FWVFLIDSITSQKQ
-882 SKNGDKK
+882 STDGDKK

-894 SDNYSLLD
+894 SDSYSLLD

-974 EPVFSEYGEASY
+974 EPVFSDYGEASY
-986 HHSAIYYQDQTSKKW
+986 HHSAIYYQDQASKKW
-1001 LPIIANKLKRLTP
+1001 LPIVSNKTKRLSP

-1032 PITFEVTRCDGVINN
+1032 PITFKVTRCDGVNN

-1063 LENEKHFAGK
+1063 LVNEKHFAGK

-1091 TKPMVHEEAFYSIIN
+1091 TKPMVHEEAFYPFMY
-1106 DSALEYYQDD
+1106 DTAYEYYQCN
-1116 NFSDMRY
+1116 NFVDMRY
-1123 YIGAQVGSSSN
+1123 YISAQVGSSSK
-1134 VVLPLMGER
+1134 VVLPLMGECEN
-1143 KDNSD
+1143 NSD
-1148 EMIFESDTAEV
+1148 EMMFDSGY
-1159 LYALG
+1159 LSLLNGLG
-1164 LKNKFVANEFY
+1164 VKNKYVATDY
-1175 VDLNTKRNG
+1175 HVDLNTERDG
-1184 GNEESLLIKDFLTSS
+1184 GNEESLLIKDFLTSK
-1199 SSSFVYPELFAGGKS
+1199 SSSFVRPELFAGNKS

-1229 ITSKIQRQGQVVRLF
+1229 MTSKMERQGSAIRLF
-1244 KSEFAAAQSLGF
+1244 NSEFSAAQNLGF
-1256 KVRQFGDDIIF
+1256 KVRQHGDDIIF
-1267 DDFDWNTQVDIMVVA
+1267 DEFDWSTQVDLMVIA
-1282 TCTELESDNYTKK
+1282 TCTELKSENYTKT
-1295 LIGLDWRSVPCD
+1295 LIGLNWRSVPCE
-1307 LILQQTIGIND
+1307 LKLQQTIGLND
-1318 IGPKYQSKLC
+1318 EGPTYKSKLY

-1337 NKGYKTER
+1337 SKGYNQVLNRWEDDNYQFNDSTGAKFREYR
-1345 ILNKMVD
+1345 EFVDLLNK
-1352 TWHDDDYQ
+1352 
-1360 FEDKWYDNQ
+1360 
-1369 CQIDEQVGP
+1369 
-1378 EYEELIELLNNAGP
+1378 AGSN
-1392 YNEKGKQGRALLNWH
+1392 NEKGMQGRALLNWQ
-1407 NKDAKAFA
+1407 DAKAFA
-1415 GEEQVFVFAANFSLK
+1415 GEERVFVFAANFSLN
-1430 YDSPKRVKV
+1430 YESPKRVEVK
-1439 NGLRPFGDIFT
+1439 GLRPFGDIFT
-1450 SQFGDIFTD
+1450 SQFSDMFTD

-1465 TMELGIASFNSA
+1465 KMELGIASFNSA

-1488 SMTDKISNHGLQ
+1488 SMTDKTSNHGLQ
-1500 LKLPLPNPTN
+1500 LKLPLPNPTGED
-1510 SNLPWGK
+1510 LPWSK

-1522 DLEELAAELN
+1522 DLKEFAAKLN
-1532 SDHSTPSQKD
+1532 GEQATPSQKNT
-1542 LYKRLS
+1542 YQRLS
-1548 EEGLTEDEVKQWFVE
+1548 QKGLTEEEVKQWFVE
-1563 DATKRK
+1563 DAKKTK
-1569 VRPLGAF
+1569 VRPLSAF
-1576 KSE
+1576 KGD

>member
-1 MHDISKGSASPV
+1 MHDMSKGSASPL
-13 VYLLTGYF
+13 VYLLTGYV
-21 EKDLPVSKLT
+21 ENNKPVDKLT
-31 PLLNRV
+31 SVANRII
-37 VVAEDPESASY
+37 VAEQPKSATY
-48 NVKKPVVLKTN
+48 DTKKPIVLKTN
-59 AAGII
+59 SAGIL
-64 STLDNETLAT
+64 STINSDSLEV
-74 RQPFHAHKS
+74 RQPFHAYMANNNQRS
-83 RPIIIPPLESVSLLA
+83 IIIPPMESIGLIA
-98 VNNPSGWAENFIS
+98 NNNPSGWAKEFVNNLKN
-111 YLSDYRKV
+111 Y
-119 ESSGSAQETDKAS
+119 SSSNT
-132 PPPLPILTL
+132 PLLEL
-141 QTVPV
+141 QTVPIT
-146 SNLKAPITTSKNGA
+146 NLKQPTESSEDDT
-160 VLSKRDQDYN
+160 YN
-170 DWYASEI
+170 KWYEREI
-177 TEKNV
+177 TQKNV
-182 KKINAYILAKTRAV
+182 KSIQAYILAKTRAI
-196 ILSINSNIP
+196 ILSINPNIP
-205 LSSSDNII
+205 LLSSDEEIV
-213 LSSPV
+213 LSPPV
-218 GKDIP
+218 GEDIP

-234 ISGTNRKLPNGLY
+234 ISGTDKKLPKGLY
-247 RIKIK
+247 RIKIRLEEELLK
-252 LDGVKYIA
+252 GQFERWCTKSIQFDGTY
-260 QRPQWCSKSLIREG
+260 
-274 ANYYY
+274 YYY
-279 ELAEMIRFDIKN
+279 ELAEMVRFDIKN

-296 DVINCDPFSVEEA
+296 DVINCDPLSVEEA
-309 MIKQFPRFYSHL
+309 IIKQFPRFYSHL

-337 KNISVKDENGKEIG
+337 KNISVKDESGKEVG

-363 SGFEIFCHGWAVA
+363 SGFESFCHGWAVA

-383 AGLINTDITASASNG
+383 AGLVNTDITASASNG

-407 LGSKVAKAL
+407 LGSKIAKAI
-416 HDHLRAN
+416 HTHLN
-423 ADTTVQATLDA
+423 KTADKTIQATLDA
-434 VFAMQDGQDAWKKLR
+434 VFAMQDGQDAWQKLR
-449 EARAAFTTDAWRQ
+449 SARAAMTTEGWRQ

-482 NKSLGKKLGIPKV
+482 NNSLGKKLGIPKV
-495 AMDAAG
+495 AMDATG
-501 NALNIADLTT
+501 NALNMADLAT
-511 NIAALGQTTLQQ
+511 NIVALGQTTVQQ
-523 FGTNIPNLA
+523 IGTDIPNLV
-532 QAKRHYKT
+532 QSKQHYKT
-540 VANDYFEHLSAKEIV
+540 VAQDYFEHLSAKEIV
-555 KDVVIEGTFS
+555 KDVVIKAQFA
-565 LNSEQVTDDYRNTI
+565 LNSEQVSDEYRDVI
-579 LQQSEAVIKA
+579 LQQSEAVLKA
-589 LKQNENLK
+589 FELNESLKII
-597 VTVAGHTCDIGNYD
+597 VAGHTCDLGHYD
-611 YNIALSERRA
+611 YNMALSERRA
-621 EAVKDILV
+621 DAVKNILV
-629 TQAGIDEARIEVLG
+629 TQAGIDEARIEVQG
-643 LGYAQPL
+643 LGYTQPL
-650 INNKDEA
+650 VNNKDEA

-667 AAYAISQINVC
+667 AAYAISQLSVC

-690 RNLTVAND
+690 RNLTVVND
-698 IKVDETSDDMAW
+698 IKVGETADAMAW

-724 ATAPIAAAVAVIKS
+724 ATAPIAAAVAVIKAGAA
-738 LDVIATSAANL
+738 VATSAANL
-749 MDEVLI
+749 MDEVLL
-755 DNACKHYYAEIQRDK
+755 DNACKKYYAEIQRDK

-786 LSEYNKDGKTQQST
+786 LNEFKESESTEQST

-868 FWVFLIDSITNQKQ
+868 FWVFLIDSITAQQ
-882 SKNGDKK
+882 SNDTDNK

-894 SDNYSLLD
+894 SDNYSLLT
-902 KAARKAA
+902 KAARKA
-909 VTDPENTLYLQS
+909 VVEDPQNALYVHS

-934 TVAREHNYITAEF
+934 TLAREHNYITAEF

-953 HTFATQEK
+953 HTFGTQEK

-974 EPVFSEYGEASY
+974 EPVFSDYGEASY
-986 HHSAIYYQDQTSKKW
+986 HHSALYYQDPTSKKW

-1032 PITFEVTRCDGVINN
+1032 PITFKVTRCDGKNN

-1063 LENEKHFAGK
+1063 LESEKHFAGK

-1091 TKPMVHEEAFYSIIN
+1091 TKPMVHEAAFYPFMH
-1106 DSALEYYQDD
+1106 DSAFEYYQDD

-1123 YIGAQVGSSSN
+1123 FIGAQVGSSREA
-1134 VVLPLMGER
+1134 VLPLMGER

-1148 EMIFESDTAEV
+1148 EMIFESDTAEA
-1159 LYALG
+1159 LDALG
-1164 LKNKFVANEFY
+1164 LKNRYVANEFY

-1184 GNEESLLIKDFLTSS
+1184 GNEESLLIKDFLTSN
-1199 SSSFVYPELFAGGKS
+1199 SSSFVYPELFAGEKS

-1229 ITSKIQRQGQVVRLF
+1229 MTSKIQRQGRSIRLF
-1244 KSEFAAAQSLGF
+1244 ESEFAAAQSLGF

-1318 IGPKYQSKLC
+1318 NGPKYKSKLC

-1337 NKGYKTER
+1337 NKGYKTKL

-1360 FEDKWYDNQ
+1360 FEDMWDDNQ
-1369 CQIDEQVGP
+1369 CKIDEQVGP

-1392 YNEKGKQGRALLNWH
+1392 YNEKGKQARARALLNWH

-1415 GEEQVFVFAANFSLK
+1415 GEEQVFVFAANFSLN
-1430 YDSPKRVKV
+1430 YESPKRVFIK
-1439 NGLRPFGDIFT
+1439 GLRPFGDIFT
-1450 SQFGDIFTD
+1450 SQFSDIFTD
-1459 KEDRQY
+1459 KEEQQY
-1465 TMELGIASFNSA
+1465 TMELGVANFNSA

-1488 SMTDKISNHGLQ
+1488 SMTDKTSNHGLQ

-1510 SNLPWGK
+1510 SDLPWGK

-1522 DLEELAAELN
+1522 DLKELAAKLN
-1532 SDHSTPSQKD
+1532 SDHSTPSEKD

-1563 DATKRK
+1563 DATKKK

-1576 KSE
+1576 KE

>member
-1 MHDISKGSASPV
+1 MSKGSASPL
-13 VYLLTGYF
+13 VYLLTGYV
-21 EKDLPVSKLT
+21 ENNKPIGKLT
-31 PLLNRV
+31 PVANRIV
-37 VVAEDPESASY
+37 IAEQPKSATY
-48 NVKKPVVLKTN
+48 NTKKPVVLKTN
-59 AAGII
+59 SAGIL
-64 STLDNETLAT
+64 STINSDSLDV
-74 RQPFHAHKS
+74 RQPFHAYTDNNQ
-83 RPIIIPPLESVSLLA
+83 RPIIIPPIESIGLIA
-98 VNNPSGWAENFIS
+98 NNNPSGWAKEFVDNLKN
-111 YLSDYRKV
+111 Y
-119 ESSGSAQETDKAS
+119 SSSNT
-132 PPPLPILTL
+132 PLLEL

-146 SNLKAPITTSKNGA
+146 TNLKQPTENSEDDTYDK
-160 VLSKRDQDYN
+160 
-170 DWYASEI
+170 WYAKEI
-177 TEKNV
+177 TQKNV
-182 KKINAYILAKTRAV
+182 QTIQAYVLAKTRAI
-196 ILSINSNIP
+196 ILSISPDIP
-205 LSSSDNII
+205 LLTSDEEIV
-213 LSSPV
+213 LSPPV
-218 GKDIP
+218 GEDIFT
-223 ATFDP
+223 TFTT

-234 ISGTNRKLPNGLY
+234 ISGTNKKLSKGLY
-247 RIKIK
+247 RIKVRLEEELLKGQFKRWCTKSIQF
-252 LDGVKYIA
+252 DGTY
-260 QRPQWCSKSLIREG
+260 
-274 ANYYY
+274 YYY
-279 ELAEMIRFDIKN
+279 ELAEMIHFDIKN

-296 DVINCDPFSVEEA
+296 DVINCDPLSVEEA
-309 MIKQFPRFYSHL
+309 IIKQFPRFYSHL

-363 SGFEIFCHGWAVA
+363 SGFESFCHGWAVA

-398 NFTTNGKFV
+398 NFTTNGKFA
-407 LGSKVAKAL
+407 LGSKIAKAI
-416 HDHLRAN
+416 HTHLN
-423 ADTTVQATLDA
+423 KTEDTTIQATLDA
-434 VFAMQDGQDAWKKLR
+434 VFAMQDGIDAWEKLR
-449 EARAAFTTDAWRQ
+449 ESRAAFTTDGWRQ
-462 ALAENLWRLP
+462 AISTNLWRLP
-472 ANTPAAMESY
+472 PETPEAMERY

-495 AMDAAG
+495 AMDATG
-501 NALNIADLTT
+501 NALNIIDLTT

-523 FGTNIPNLA
+523 IGTNIPNLA
-532 QAKRHYKT
+532 QAKQHYKT

-589 LKQNENLK
+589 LKQNESLK

-611 YNIALSERRA
+611 YNMALSERRA
-621 EAVKDILV
+621 EAVKHILV

-698 IKVDETSDDMAW
+698 IKVDETGDAMAW

-738 LDVIATSAANL
+738 LDTIATSAANL
-749 MDEVLI
+749 MDEVLL
-755 DNACKHYYAEIQRDK
+755 DNACKQYYAEIQRDK

-826 GDKSQYYSNLE
+826 GDKSLYYSNLE

-868 FWVFLIDSITNQKQ
+868 FWVFLIDSITSQKQ
-882 SKNGDKK
+882 STDGDKK

-909 VTDPENTLYLQS
+909 ATDPENTLYLQS

-974 EPVFSEYGEASY
+974 EPVFSDYGEASY

-1001 LPIIANKLKRLTP
+1001 LPIITNKLKRLTP

-1032 PITFEVTRCDGVINN
+1032 PITFKVTRCDGVNN

-1063 LENEKHFAGK
+1063 LNNEKHFAGK

-1123 YIGAQVGSSSN
+1123 YIGAQVGSSSK

-1148 EMIFESDTAEV
+1148 EMIFESDTAEA

-1199 SSSFVYPELFAGGKS
+1199 SSSFVYPELFAGEKS

-1229 ITSKIQRQGQVVRLF
+1229 ITSKIQRQGQVIRLF
-1244 KSEFAAAQSLGF
+1244 ESEFAAAQSLGF

-1267 DDFDWNTQVDIMVVA
+1267 DEFDWNTQVDIMVVA
-1282 TCTELESDNYTKK
+1282 TCTELEPDNYTKK

-1318 IGPKYQSKLC
+1318 KGPKYQSKLC

-1352 TWHDDDYQ
+1352 IWHDDDYQ

-1378 EYEELIELLNNAGP
+1378 EYEELIESLNNAGP
-1392 YNEKGKQGRALLNWH
+1392 YNEKGKQARALLNWH
-1407 NKDAKAFA
+1407 NKDAEAFA

-1430 YDSPKRVKV
+1430 YESPKRVEV

-1450 SQFGDIFTD
+1450 SQFSDIFTD

-1500 LKLPLPNPTN
+1500 LKLPLPNPTRED
-1510 SNLPWGK
+1510 LPWSK

-1522 DLEELAAELN
+1522 DLKELAAKLN
-1532 SDHSTPSQKD
+1532 GDQATPSQKNT
-1542 LYKRLS
+1542 YQRLS
-1548 EEGLTEDEVKQWFVE
+1548 HKGLTEEEVKQWFVE
-1563 DATKRK
+1563 DAKKTK
-1569 VRPLGAF
+1569 VRPLSAF
-1576 KSE
+1576 KGD

>member
-1 MHDISKGSASPV
+1 MHDISKGSASPL
-13 VYLLTGYF
+13 VYLLTGYV
-21 EKDLPVSKLT
+21 KHNKPIGKLT
-31 PLLNRV
+31 PVANRIV
-37 VVAEDPESASY
+37 IAEQPKSATY
-48 NVKKPVVLKTN
+48 NTKKPIVLKTN
-59 AAGII
+59 KAGIL
-64 STLDNETLAT
+64 STINSDSLEV
-74 RQPFHAHKS
+74 RQPFHAYMANNQ
-83 RPIIIPPLESVSLLA
+83 RPIIIPPMESIGLIA
-98 VNNPSGWAENFIS
+98 NNNPRGWAKEFVDNLKN
-111 YLSDYRKV
+111 Y
-119 ESSGSAQETDKAS
+119 SSSNT
-132 PPPLPILTL
+132 PLLEL
-141 QTVPV
+141 QTIPIT
-146 SNLKAPITTSKNGA
+146 NLKQPTENSEDDT
-160 VLSKRDQDYN
+160 YN
-170 DWYASEI
+170 KWYEREI
-177 TEKNV
+177 IQKNV
-182 KKINAYILAKTRAV
+182 KSIQAYVLAKTRAV
-196 ILSINSNIP
+196 VLSINPNIP
-205 LSSSDNII
+205 LLSPGENIV
-213 LSSPV
+213 LSSPI
-218 GKDIP
+218 GRDIP
-223 ATFDP
+223 ATFVT

-234 ISGTNRKLPNGLY
+234 ITGTNKILPKGLY
-247 RIKIK
+247 RVKIRLQRNTYEANIASWCTKSIKF
-252 LDGVKYIA
+252 DGTH
-260 QRPQWCSKSLIREG
+260 
-274 ANYYY
+274 YYY
-279 ELAEMIRFDIKN
+279 ELAEMIHFDIKN

-296 DVINCDPFSVEEA
+296 DVINCDPLSVEEA
-309 MIKQFPRFYSHL
+309 IIKQFPRFYSHL

-337 KNISVKDENGKEIG
+337 KNISIKDENGKEVG

-363 SGFEIFCHGWAVA
+363 SGFESFCHGWAVA

-407 LGSKVAKAL
+407 LGSKIAKAI
-416 HDHLRAN
+416 HTHLN
-423 ADTTVQATLDA
+423 ETEDKTIQATLDS

-621 EAVKDILV
+621 EAVKHILV

-698 IKVDETSDDMAW
+698 IKVDETGDDMAW

-724 ATAPIAAAVAVIKS
+724 ITAPIAAAVAVIKAGGA
-738 LDVIATSAANL
+738 IATSAANL
-749 MDEVLI
+749 MDEALL
-755 DNACKHYYAEIQRDK
+755 DNACKQFYAEIQRDK

-902 KAARKAA
+902 KATRKAV

-961 EGSKYLESFANTF
+961 EGNKYLESFANTF
-974 EPVFSEYGEASY
+974 EPVFSDYGEASY

-1032 PITFEVTRCDGVINN
+1032 PITLKVTRCDGVNN

-1063 LENEKHFAGK
+1063 LNNEKHFAGK

-1106 DSALEYYQDD
+1106 DSAVEYYQDD

-1123 YIGAQVGSSSN
+1123 FIGAQVGSSRE

-1164 LKNKFVANEFY
+1164 IKNKFVANEFY

-1199 SSSFVYPELFAGGKS
+1199 SSSFVYPELFAGEKS

-1229 ITSKIQRQGQVVRLF
+1229 ITSKIQRQGQFIRLF
-1244 KSEFAAAQSLGF
+1244 ESEFAAAQSLGF

-1318 IGPKYQSKLC
+1318 QGPKYKSKLC

-1392 YNEKGKQGRALLNWH
+1392 YNEKGKQARALLNWH
-1407 NKDAKAFA
+1407 NKDAEAFA

-1430 YDSPKRVKV
+1430 YESPKRVEV

-1450 SQFGDIFTD
+1450 SQFSDMFTD

-1522 DLEELAAELN
+1522 DLKELAAELN

-1563 DATKRK
+1563 DATKKK